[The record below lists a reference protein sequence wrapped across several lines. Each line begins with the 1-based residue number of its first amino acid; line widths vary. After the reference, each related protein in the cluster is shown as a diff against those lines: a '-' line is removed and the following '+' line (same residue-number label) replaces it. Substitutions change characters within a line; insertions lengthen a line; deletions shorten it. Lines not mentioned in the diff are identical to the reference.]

1 MTGIDTAAAA
11 ILASRIDSLLDAI
24 QPAAGGAAAPQVGT
38 SGAPPVV

>member
-24 QPAAGGAAAPQVGT
+24 QPAAGRNNFV
-38 SGAPPVV
+38 

>member
-24 QPAAGGAAAPQVGT
+24 QIGRAHV
-38 SGAPPVV
+38 